1 MIHAII
7 ICGLIFVDIQ
17 RDTENTLVLECPV
30 SSDISTNTVYSELT
44 EIDFPPNEND
54 QIDARPKRCNA
65 PERKAQ
71 FDFG

>member
-7 ICGLIFVDIQ
+7 ICGLTVLDIQ

-30 SSDISTNTVYSELT
+30 SSDISTNTVFSEMA
-44 EIDFPPNEND
+44 EIGFPPNENN
-54 QIDARPKRCNA
+54 QTVTYANENKA